1 MNSSRVIKRLSV
13 FFCRYHVP
21 RSWLKPTQNLL
32 VVFEELGGDPSKI
45 HLLKRSVTMW
55 KAFKIVCTLSK
66 LWSKESGHSWRF
78 FKVIDQYLSGLVLE
92 FAVRFCIVVFSSM
105 GKCFCLKVQLHGS
118 EFCTRKWLEAWLLFV
133 NLAKDG
139 MKIMILMLVE
149 SCFTIV
155 STEFDMS

>member
-1 MNSSRVIKRLSV
+1 MNSSRVIKRFSV

-78 FKVIDQYLSGLVLE
+78 FNVIDQYLSGLVLE
-92 FAVRFCIVVFSSM
+92 FTVRFCIVVLLSIGQVVLPQKFNYM
-105 GKCFCLKVQLHGS
+105 APKMTQ
-118 EFCTRKWLEAWLLFV
+118 RLLFV
-133 NLAKDG
+133 DLAKDG
-139 MKIMILMLVE
+139 MKIMISMLVE

-155 STEFDMS
+155 STEFEMS